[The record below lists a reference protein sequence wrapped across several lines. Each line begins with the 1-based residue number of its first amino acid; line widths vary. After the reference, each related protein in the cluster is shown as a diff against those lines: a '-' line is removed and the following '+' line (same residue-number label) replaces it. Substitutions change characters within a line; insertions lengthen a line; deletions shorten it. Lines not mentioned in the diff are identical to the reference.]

1 MFGSDWPVA
10 LLAADSYQQ
19 VVNLAEKV
27 TDGFSDSEK
36 EAFWAL
42 NVSRSYKI
50 TNL

>member
-10 LLAADSYQQ
+10 LLAANTYSQ
-19 VVNLAEKV
+19 VVGLAERV

-42 NVSRSYKI
+42 NVARSYKI